1 MITVHHLNLSRSQ
14 RVLWLLE
21 ELGLP
26 YEIQHYQRDPRTLLA
41 PPELKA
47 VHPLGKSPVV
57 TEDGRTLAESGAI
70 LEFLAEREG
79 SALAVAPGAPD
90 RARYLYWL
98 HYAEGSLMPP
108 LLVKLLFDGI
118 ERAKVPFFLKPV
130 TRKIADQG
138 RNSFVLPQMKRHLDF
153 IEAELSQRPWF
164 AGEAFSAADIQM
176 SYPLEAAE
184 KRIGLAGRP
193 KIADW
198 LRRIHERPAYQRAQ
212 QRGGEFG
219 VPSFPE

>member
-26 YEIQHYQRDPRTLLA
+26 YDVKHYERNPRTLLA

-47 VHPLGKSPVV
+47 VHPLGKSPVL

-70 LEFLAEREG
+70 LELLAERQG
-79 SALAVAPGAPD
+79 SALAVPPGTPD
-90 RARYLYWL
+90 RERYLYWL

-164 AGEAFSAADIQM
+164 AGDAFSAADIQM

-193 KIADW
+193 KITDW

-212 QRGGEFG
+212 DKGGEFG